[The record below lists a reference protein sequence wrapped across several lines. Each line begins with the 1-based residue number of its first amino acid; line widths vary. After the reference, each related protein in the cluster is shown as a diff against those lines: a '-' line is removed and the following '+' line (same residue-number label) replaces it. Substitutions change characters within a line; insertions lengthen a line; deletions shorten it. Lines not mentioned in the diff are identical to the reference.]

1 MVRSRRCVIFPR
13 DPSLSIVTAIIF
25 HYRVRNGSMWI
36 HYAIKHRN
44 QNKIKSFKYFHNHIT
59 VFYSSCQ
66 KKSLGGKRTGFF
78 VLKKVPNQYDFKNAL
93 LTRYKNMKLLT
104 KNVGREV
111 VMAKLACPYL

>member
-1 MVRSRRCVIFPR
+1 MVRSRRRVIFPR

-66 KKSLGGKRTGFF
+66 KKSLVGKRTGFF
-78 VLKKVPNQYDFKNAL
+78 VLKKGPEPICFQKHATYSLQKHEA
-93 LTRYKNMKLLT
+93 TYQKR
-104 KNVGREV
+104 R
-111 VMAKLACPYL
+111 A